1 MKAWCGGPSIALWC
15 WVCLA
20 ILRPTANCLAPLN
33 FYSITWDIFCWI
45 YRPVYWAVAQL
56 MDGAASEQT
65 FEDALYKS
73 VETRAN
79 ETVIRVELCL
89 RLGVQAAMSASV
101 IPALEQRSFSA
112 SICFYSQA

>member
-1 MKAWCGGPSIALWC
+1 MVLGVSGNFTTDGELP
-15 WVCLA
+15 
-20 ILRPTANCLAPLN
+20 RPFELLFCNLGYFPL
-33 FYSITWDIFCWI
+33 DI
-45 YRPVYWAVAQL
+45 YWAVAQL